1 MKKTKRIAVLIT
13 TVLTLTALSGC
24 GKTASAGTEKT
35 TADSTVQNS
44 SIQSSTGNESG
55 TSDTTATAGSS
66 ALPKNADATTIVAA
80 TSGAPNPYIIQNS
93 DGSLGGYDIEVL
105 NAVFDRLPQYNLK
118 YTVTEFGSVLTG
130 ITSGQFQIAVN
141 NLSYNK
147 DRAASYLYSYP
158 YDKVSYVFVQKK
170 DATPI
175 VSLSDAGSKKLVME
189 GDAGVNVTNAVENY
203 NKSNTDAQIKINYT
217 EAGTQVT
224 LQHIEDGTTDFGI
237 IDKAMYVSYVKTY
250 GFNDLQSNDVPA
262 DEQAGITDNLY
273 SYFLFAQDNDALRQD
288 VDTVLKELKTDGTLT
303 KIAEKY
309 YSSDQAPEEDKYE
322 KTIN

>member
-44 SIQSSTGNESG
+44 SIQSSTANESG

-203 NKSNTDAQIKINYT
+203 NKSNPDAQIKINYT
-217 EAGTQVT
+217 EAGTQIT

-262 DEQAGITDNLY
+262 DEQAGITDDLY

-309 YSSDQAPEEDKYE
+309 YSSDQAPEADKYE

>member
-1 MKKTKRIAVLIT
+1 MRKTKRIAILIT
-13 TVLTLTALSGC
+13 AIFTLTALSGC
-24 GKTASAGTEKT
+24 GKAASAGTEKT
-35 TADSTVQNS
+35 TADSSVQAS
-44 SIQSSTGNESG
+44 STQSSKIAD
-55 TSDTTATAGSS
+55 TSATTAAATAGSS
-66 ALPKNADATTIVAA
+66 ALPKNADAATIVAA

-105 NAVFDRLPQYNLK
+105 NAVFDRIPQYNLK

-170 DATPI
+170 DAAPI
-175 VSLSDAGSKKLVME
+175 TSLSDAGSKKLVME

-203 NKSNTDAQIKINYT
+203 NKSNPDSQIKINYT

-237 IDKAMYVSYVKTY
+237 IDKAMFVSYVETY
-250 GFNDLQSNDVPA
+250 GFKDLQSTDVPA
-262 DEQAGITDNLY
+262 DEQAGITADLY
-273 SYFLFAQDNDALRQD
+273 SYFLFAQDNDALRQE

-309 YSSDQAPEEDKYE
+309 YSSDQAPEDDKYE

>member
-44 SIQSSTGNESG
+44 SIQSSTANESG

-170 DATPI
+170 DAAPI
-175 VSLSDAGSKKLVME
+175 TSLSDAGSKKLVME
-189 GDAGVNVTNAVENY
+189 GEAGVNVTNAVENY
-203 NKSNTDAQIKINYT
+203 NKSNSKAPIKINYT
-217 EAGTQVT
+217 DAGTQII

-237 IDKAMYVSYVKTY
+237 IDKAMYVSYAKTY
-250 GFNDLQSNDVPA
+250 GFKDLQSSDVPA
-262 DEQAGITDNLY
+262 DEQAGITANLY
-273 SYFLFAQDNDALRQD
+273 SYFLFAQDNDALRQE
-288 VDTVLKELKTDGTLT
+288 VDTVLKELKADGTLT

-309 YSSDQAPEEDKYE
+309 YSSDQAPEDDKYE

>member
-1 MKKTKRIAVLIT
+1 MRKTKRIAILIT
-13 TVLTLTALSGC
+13 TIFTLTALSGC
-24 GKTASAGTEKT
+24 GKTASAGTDKT
-35 TADSTVQNS
+35 TADSSVQAS
-44 SIQSSTGNESG
+44 STQSSVVAD
-55 TSDTTATAGSS
+55 TSATTAAATAGSS
-66 ALPKNADATTIVAA
+66 ALPKNADAATIVAA

-203 NKSNTDAQIKINYT
+203 NKSNPDAQIKINYT

-309 YSSDQAPEEDKYE
+309 YSSDQAPEDDKYE